1 MQTIPVHDAAMEN
14 LKAAGA
20 VIVPVDITD
29 LLATNKVLIG
39 LGC

>member
-1 MQTIPVHDAAMEN
+1 MEH

-39 LGC
+39 S